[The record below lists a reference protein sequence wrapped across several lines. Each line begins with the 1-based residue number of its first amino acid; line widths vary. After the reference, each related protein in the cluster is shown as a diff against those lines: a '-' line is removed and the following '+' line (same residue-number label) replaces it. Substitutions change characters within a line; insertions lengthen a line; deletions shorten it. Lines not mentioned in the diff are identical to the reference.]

1 MALLAVSALLL
12 STSSCR
18 VAATM
23 SRESSGPAGRVVALG
38 RSIVTLPSCR
48 LVAGD
53 AATPRVQPKL
63 LGRRRNNDSAA
74 DGSGEEVK
82 GSAGSRIRSFA
93 TRRAGRAVHDAP
105 VTSKIDGV
113 DPNNCNNSNNSAN
126 RRWRHAQRLL
136 PMWVD
141 TRRERAKP
149 SAKREFVRIVS
160 FAREA
165 LGWAGNGDGDIVEQ
179 GRLGT
184 TRQSRKGG
192 ETSNEGGHETQ
203 QRQRPHQRQQRR
215 QQRRQQ
221 DALVSTGAS
230 PAVETSPKAV
240 ASISSTDAT
249 AAAAAA
255 AGADAETVRAPIPS
269 YLRWTNRGASDS
281 ISPGE
286 EEGGSRRLSKKGKVL
301 SLGKENRGENSGE
314 EAAAAGGGSL
324 GTAESSRGGA
334 ATVSLTFGEAMFAGA
349 VSRSIAQ
356 TCMQPAN
363 VVKTLLQGRGTSKQ
377 LSNLSFKLLTRG
389 AGAQFVMSLPHGAF
403 NFATLEVCTGSAA
416 VVLYLNCTVQKFRQR
431 AKI

>member
-1 MALLAVSALLL
+1 MALLAVDALLL

-38 RSIVTLPSCR
+38 RSIVTLPSRR

-53 AATPRVQPKL
+53 AATPRVQAKL
-63 LGRRRNNDSAA
+63 LGRRRDNDSASDA
-74 DGSGEEVK
+74 SGEEVR
-82 GSAGSRIRSFA
+82 GSARSRIRSFA
-93 TRRAGRAVHDAP
+93 TRRAGPTVHDAR
-105 VTSKIDGV
+105 VTSKIDAV
-113 DPNNCNNSNNSAN
+113 DPNNCNNSSNSNSATC
-126 RRWRHAQRLL
+126 RWRHAQRLL

-160 FAREA
+160 CAREA
-165 LGWAGNGDGDIVEQ
+165 LGWAGNGDGDTLGQ

-192 ETSNEGGHETQ
+192 ETSSEGGHETQ
-203 QRQRPHQRQQRR
+203 QRKRTHRRQRQQ
-215 QQRRQQ
+215 QQ

-255 AGADAETVRAPIPS
+255 GGADAGTVRAPIPS

-286 EEGGSRRLSKKGKVL
+286 QEGGSRRPSKKGKVL
-301 SLGKENRGENSGE
+301 SLGKENRGENSGQ
-314 EAAAAGGGSL
+314 EAAASGGGSL
-324 GTAESSRGGA
+324 GTAKSSRGGA

-416 VVLYLNCTVQKFRQR
+416 VVLYLNCTV
-431 AKI
+431 